1 MQKIL
6 DFLTEHYTASCII
19 GGGLMGFIVA
29 WIRENQA
36 QVKSKSARIA
46 EAAMCA
52 CLSSALGQMAIYL
65 FEMQP
70 ELSMLVGTFC
80 GFLGTDYIKALIQSY
95 ISKKVD
101 KEQK

>member
-1 MQKIL
+1 
-6 DFLTEHYTASCII
+6 
-19 GGGLMGFIVA
+19 MGFVVA
-29 WIRENQA
+29 WIREKQA
-36 QVKSKSARIA
+36 EVKSRSARVA

-52 CLSSALGQMAIYL
+52 CLSSALGQMGIYL
-65 FEMQP
+65 FDMQP

-95 ISKKVD
+95 INKKID